1 MSPLLDSDRIAKIE
15 GYGLASAA
23 DGYLFRPSSTSEIQD
38 AFDLARR
45 TNRKVVL
52 RGAGRSYGDASI
64 LGEAIVVDI
73 SRMKSIISWDRT
85 TGVIELEG
93 GATIEDIWRHTLED
107 GFWPP
112 VVSGT
117 MYPTI
122 AGALGMNI
130 HGKNNPQAG
139 TLGEHVEEMEIVTP
153 AGGVRTLRKEDPLM
167 KAVIS
172 GFGTIAAISRVKLK
186 LKHVHSGDLR
196 VLPLACR
203 NWDEQFEAF
212 EKYVP
217 IADYQVSWVECFGG
231 GSGAGRGSFHA
242 AWYADEPNSSPA
254 TLTQEHQ
261 DLPDTIM
268 GLFPKSMVW
277 RILKLFNTR
286 MGMQVVNSARYHASR
301 LKGDGRMHYQSLVGF
316 SFLLDYVP
324 NWRNAY
330 LPGGFIQYQSFVP
343 KEHAP
348 RVFARQV
355 ELQQEAGLESYLGVL
370 KRHRPD
376 DFLISHAV
384 DGYSLALDFK
394 VTPARKDRLYALA
407 HKMNDLVLEAGGRFY
422 LAKDSTLRQS
432 DVRAYL
438 GDETLAEY
446 HRIKDELDPEHL
458 LDSALAR
465 RLGFTA

>member
-1 MSPLLDSDRIAKIE
+1 
-15 GYGLASAA
+15 
-23 DGYLFRPSSTSEIQD
+23 
-38 AFDLARR
+38 
-45 TNRKVVL
+45 
-52 RGAGRSYGDASI
+52 
-64 LGEAIVVDI
+64 
-73 SRMKSIISWDRT
+73 
-85 TGVIELEG
+85 
-93 GATIEDIWRHTLED
+93 
-107 GFWPP
+107 
-112 VVSGT
+112 
-117 MYPTI
+117 MYPTM

-130 HGKNNPQAG
+130 HGKNNPQVG
-139 TLGEHVEEMEIVTP
+139 TLGEHVEEMEVVMTS
-153 AGGVRTLRKEDPLM
+153 GTVRTLRRDDPLM

-172 GFGTIAAISRVKLK
+172 GFGTLAAISRVKLK
-186 LKHVHSGDLR
+186 LKHVHSGDLQ
-196 VLPLACR
+196 VLPLSCR

-217 IADYQVSWVECFGG
+217 IADYQVSWIDCFGRG
-231 GSGAGRGSFHA
+231 AGSGRGQFHA
-242 AWYADEPNSSPA
+242 AWYGNEPSECPGS
-254 TLTQEHQ
+254 LRQDHQ
-261 DLPDTIM
+261 DLPDSIM

-277 RILKLFNTR
+277 RILKLFNTN
-286 MGMQVVNSARYHASR
+286 MGMQLVNSMRHHASR
-301 LKGDGRMHYQSLVGF
+301 LKGDGRMHSQSLVGF

-343 KEHAP
+343 KEHAA

-370 KRHRPD
+370 KQHRPD

-384 DGYSLALDFK
+384 DGFSLALDFK
-394 VTPARKDRLYALA
+394 ITPGRHDRLYALA

-422 LAKDSTLRQS
+422 LAKDSTLRPS

-438 GDETLAEY
+438 GEETLAEY

-465 RLGFTA
+465 RLGFTSA